1 MYRALKEF
9 GRVIKSQFILTYF
22 DDEDLRQQ
30 IQKQL
35 NRVEL
40 SNRFSRAVFFDNDQA
55 FQEGVLADQEVA
67 TACKLLLQ
75 NSIILWNYLY
85 LSDLVADTSDPDDRR
100 DLIESISQ
108 GSVIT
113 WKHVN
118 LRGEYDFRRKASND
132 ARFDMDKI
140 RSIKL

>member
-1 MYRALKEF
+1 
-9 GRVIKSQFILTYF
+9 
-22 DDEDLRQQ
+22 
-30 IQKQL
+30 
-35 NRVEL
+35 
-40 SNRFSRAVFFDNDQA
+40 
-55 FQEGVLADQEVA
+55 VA

-85 LSDLVADTSDPDDRR
+85 LSDLVANTSDREDRK

-140 RSIKL
+140 RSIQL